1 MAVQSQSQVA
11 KIARWKLLEARL
23 RERLAEMPHLTEAHG
38 ELHGIITEAEALESQ
53 YKVQRV
59 TWRKVNER
67 RRELAE
73 LGETM
78 RTRLSGALLFELGPK
93 NQQIEE
99 FGFKLRVTGRPRRKE
114 EPEPEPTK
122 PDTPAKVKAL
132 PPAPPEPPA
141 PDEATEG

>member
-1 MAVQSQSQVA
+1 MAAQSQSQVA

-38 ELHGIITEAEALESQ
+38 ELHEIITEAEALESQ

-73 LGETM
+73 NGEIL

-99 FGFKLRVTGRPRRKE
+99 FGFKLRVTGRPRRKD
-114 EPEPEPTK
+114 EPEPEPK
-122 PDTPAKVKAL
+122 PEAPPQVKAL
-132 PPAPPEPPA
+132 PAASPEPP